1 MSNKTVKVS
10 LTLKQIESII
20 QAYVDMDGNVE
31 NCDSISEQLSNY
43 PRWIQDAQYS
53 VRQKLVKAKK
63 ELGENK

>member
-10 LTLKQIESII
+10 LTLNQIESII